1 MPRLL
6 FCARCLSFLENNKP
20 RMKEDEGLAVRYLI
34 DGYNLLFA
42 HLGTP
47 PSRHLTRALERA
59 RRRLLEQLR
68 AGHGDAGTD
77 VTVVFD
83 AAHAPLGAPAE
94 LDYHG
99 IHVSFAVH
107 QERADDLIEQM
118 IRQAPAPR
126 QLTVVT
132 NDHHIQHAARRR
144 HCNVME
150 CDAYLNWLEQP
161 NKKKTEPNTPPA
173 KPVEVSPEDTEH
185 WLDAF
190 TGLESDPAMRE
201 LADPHGPVTPIRKGS
216 QRRCK

>member
-1 MPRLL
+1 MR
-6 FCARCLSFLENNKP
+6 
-20 RMKEDEGLAVRYLI
+20 EDEGLAVRYLI

-47 PSRHLTRALERA
+47 PSRRLTRALERA
-59 RRRLLEQLR
+59 RRRLLEQVR
-68 AGHGDAGTD
+68 AGHGDEARD

-83 AAHAPLGAPAE
+83 AAHAPPGAPHE

-107 QERADDLIEQM
+107 QERADDLIEQR
-118 IRQAPAPR
+118 IRQSPAPR

-144 HCNVME
+144 HCIVME

-161 NKKKTEPNTPPA
+161 HPQQPKPATPVTKPA
-173 KPVEVSPEDTEH
+173 HVSPEETEH
-185 WLDAF
+185 WLDTFAD
-190 TGLESDPAMRE
+190 LESDPAMRE
-201 LADPHGPVTPIRKGS
+201 LANPHEVVSPVRKGS

>member
-1 MPRLL
+1 
-6 FCARCLSFLENNKP
+6 
-20 RMKEDEGLAVRYLI
+20 VRYLI

-47 PSRHLTRALERA
+47 PNRQLTRALERA
-59 RRRLLEQLR
+59 RRRLLEKLR
-68 AGHGDAGTD
+68 AGHGDDAMD

-83 AAHAPLGAPAE
+83 AAHAPSDAPAE

-107 QERADDLIEQM
+107 QERADDLIEQL
-118 IRQAPAPR
+118 IREASAPR

-144 HCNVME
+144 HCTVLCCE
-150 CDAYLNWLEQP
+150 AYLNWLERPIKEQR
-161 NKKKTEPNTPPA
+161 TEPLEPTAKPA
-173 KPVEVSPEDTEH
+173 KLSPKEMER

-190 TGLESDPAMRE
+190 ADLERDPAMRE
-201 LADPHGPVTPIRKGS
+201 LADPYGMVTPLHKTS
-216 QRRCK
+216 RRRR